1 MSATDLTVI
10 QEQIRRQEELLQ
22 FSHFNNRDAWELGQL
37 IVEEIRSAHID
48 MAVCIR
54 KLNGNIIFQYVTD
67 GTNLDNQIWMQRKF
81 NTVALM
87 EHSSLDAAVRARIK
101 NQGVAAHG
109 LSDADYAFCGGG
121 FPIRLRDSG
130 MIGVV
135 TVSNLPNVKDH
146 GFVVKCLAKYLK
158 VAGVPEIDAV
168 I

>member
-1 MSATDLTVI
+1 MNHTDLADI

-22 FSHFNNRDAWELGQL
+22 FSHFNNQDAWDLGRL
-37 IVEEIRSAHID
+37 MVEEIRSAHID

-67 GTNLDNQIWMQRKF
+67 GTTLDNQIWMQRKF
-81 NTVALM
+81 NTVALT
-87 EHSSLDAAVRARIK
+87 EHSSLAAAVQAKIK

-121 FPIRLRDSG
+121 FPIRLRGSG
-130 MIGVV
+130 VIAVV

-146 GFVVKCLAKYLK
+146 GFVVKCLAKYLQ
-158 VAGVPEIDAV
+158 AADVPEIDAV